1 MATSLAKTYK
11 ANDGQE
17 LTLTTAYV
25 ARLVLGGNVDNVPES
40 EYAKVIMTCAAR
52 GLNPLA
58 GDVAVQPRW
67 DKKRGC
73 NILSVVP
80 TKDYFQRRA
89 SAHPSYMGKEY
100 GIVVFNAN
108 EGKIRHKEGTGYYPS
123 IGEQLLGG
131 WCRVHV
137 KGHDRPEY
145 AEVSIDEYDQNYALW
160 NTKKATMIAKVAKS
174 QALREAF
181 PNEFQGLYEPEEMG
195 IDTDADGEPII
206 EQAVTIESE
215 DGTVSTRVPVFEDDG
230 QRDASVSEVV
240 DYDPEG
246 WQWMTPEERDGFM
259 QAVAARE
266 DFDGPGNV
274 GWEEF

>member
-1 MATSLAKTYK
+1 MANELAKTYT
-11 ANDGQE
+11 ASDGQE
-17 LTLTTAYV
+17 LTLTPNAV
-25 ARLVLGGNVDNVPES
+25 ARFILGGRADNVPES

-67 DKKRGC
+67 DKKKGC

-80 TKDYFQRRA
+80 TKDYVQRRA

-100 GIVVFNAN
+100 GIVVFNSN
-108 EGKIRHKEGTGYYPS
+108 DGKIRHKEGTGYYPS

-145 AEVSIDEYDQNYALW
+145 AEVSISEYDQGYALW
-160 NTKKATMIAKVAKS
+160 ESKKATMIAKVAKS

-195 IDTDADGEPII
+195 IETDADGEPIQA
-206 EQAVTIESE
+206 QAVVIEGQGE
-215 DGTVSTRVPVFEDDG
+215 QVRVPVF
-230 QRDASVSEVV
+230 DA
-240 DYDPEG
+240 DTAD
-246 WQWMTPEERDGFM
+246 M
-259 QAVAARE
+259 QEAYGVAEAPQDAYPNAYE
-266 DFDGPGNV
+266 IAAAGD
-274 GWEEF
+274 GWEAF

>member
-1 MATSLAKTYK
+1 MANELAKTYT
-11 ANDGQE
+11 ASDGQE
-17 LTLTTAYV
+17 LTLTPNAV
-25 ARLVLGGNVDNVPES
+25 ARFILGGRADNVPES

-67 DKKRGC
+67 DKKKGC

-100 GIVVFNAN
+100 GIVVFNSVD
-108 EGKIRHKEGTGYYPS
+108 GKIHHKEGAGYYPS

-137 KGHDRPEY
+137 KGHDKPEY
-145 AEVSIDEYDQNYALW
+145 AEVSVSEYDQGFALW
-160 NTKKATMIAKVAKS
+160 ESKKATMIAKVAKS

-195 IDTDADGEPII
+195 IDTDADGEPIVAH
-206 EQAVTIESE
+206 AVEIQS
-215 DGTVSTRVPVFEDDG
+215 DDG
-230 QRDASVSEVV
+230 SVERIPVYEEPMDGWDQMAEQQDAYVAEVAERE
-240 DYDPEG
+240 YEP
-246 WQWMTPEERDGFM
+246 TPEEMRDMPDMFGHRTDE
-259 QAVAARE
+259 Q
-266 DFDGPGNV
+266 
-274 GWEEF
+274 WESF